1 MVGISKG
8 TVFAAA
14 ERACLVVM
22 HANKEA
28 RESILAGKAR
38 GRYCSRDVLSTVL
51 YIPW

>member
-28 RESILAGKAR
+28 RESISR
-38 GRYCSRDVLSTVL
+38 GESQVQILLS
-51 YIPW
+51 